1 MHPGL
6 SLYLDLVRLLAAL
19 EVFVFHMGTF
29 PLLAV
34 GRHVWNAYG
43 HEAVTI
49 FFVLSGFVIRHAVD
63 KPGVT
68 VEDFTVNRISRVY
81 SVAVPCLLLTLLFDW
96 LGRPALPELY
106 KGLIPSGP
114 PWQLAALGAL
124 MLNENWGSTLMISNI
139 PYWSISYEFWYYW
152 IFAAL
157 FFWTGGARWFL
168 AAFFMLIAGPN
179 ILLMAPIWAMGW
191 WAYRWRDGASL
202 PIWAAWLLFL
212 QPVAVFGAYE
222 YFDWIMWTRKLMVP
236 LIGFREWH
244 VGLGFSRFFIS
255 DMVLGLSITAHL
267 LGARTLGPLLLVV
280 LKRVGPVVRLLA
292 GYSFTLYLLH
302 QPAMLVVGAF
312 TVPHLVPAARGWVA
326 GAATLLI
333 VWTVSFVTESQRD
346 RLKAPVR
353 RAFRAVEHFLSHA
366 PRLRRA

>member
-6 SLYLDLVRLLAAL
+6 SLYLDLVRLLAAF

-34 GRHVWNAYG
+34 GRQVWNAYG

-49 FFVLSGFVIRHAVD
+49 FFVLSGFVIRHAVN

-68 VEDFTVNRISRVY
+68 LEDFTVNRISRVY
-81 SVAVPCLLLTLLFDW
+81 SVAIPCLLLTLLFDW

-114 PWQLAALGAL
+114 PWQLAALGAA

-157 FFWTGGARWFL
+157 FFATGGARWLF
-168 AAFFMLIAGPN
+168 AALFMLIAGPN

-191 WAYRWRDGASL
+191 WAYRWRPDL
-202 PIWAAWLLFL
+202 PLRSWLAWLLFL
-212 QPVAVFGAYE
+212 QPLAVFGAYA
-222 YFDWIMWTRKLMVP
+222 YFDWIMWTRQLMVP

-255 DMVLGLSITAHL
+255 DMLLGLSVTGHL
-267 LGARTLGPLLLVV
+267 LGARTLAPLLLV
-280 LKRVGPVVRLLA
+280 LLRRIGPVVRVLA

-302 QPAMLVVGAF
+302 QPAMLVIGAF
-312 TVPHLVPAARGWVA
+312 IVPDVAPAARGWVVGA
-326 GAATLLI
+326 GTLLI
-333 VWTVSFVTESQRD
+333 VWGVSFVTETQRD
-346 RLKAPVR
+346 RLKSPVR
-353 RAFRAVEHFLSHA
+353 AVFRAVERL
-366 PRLRRA
+366 LRRWPGLRQT